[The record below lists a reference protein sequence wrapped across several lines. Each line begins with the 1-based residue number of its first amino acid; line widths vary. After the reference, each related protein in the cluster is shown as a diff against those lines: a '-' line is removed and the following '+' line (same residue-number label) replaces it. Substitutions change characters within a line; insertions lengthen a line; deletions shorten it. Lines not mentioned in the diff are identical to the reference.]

1 MNQSEGYIASLRALR
16 STNEVYNM
24 LVQVI
29 VERLPKSIV
38 VVNQLDV
45 KLHQTY
51 VYKVAG
57 LKQTWI
63 NKLISILGINP
74 EGKHFPISDDAKAH
88 YFSDK
93 YFRKFNGSLIQ
104 FAAGQIPDWMARSVE
119 RVFSIN
125 GIYTIAINYHD
136 TPLANI
142 MIFYCDQQPPDF
154 GDLEQLVDAA
164 SEQIYDLIGLNK
176 ASLNIPSL
184 KDQFT
189 KSLLNNISHEIR
201 TPLNGILGLLEAAE
215 LYDQSADGSNLE
227 LINGIWKNARQLLKN
242 IENIILASE
251 LENNSCTFNFERY
264 SGITLVEMIDLVVNR
279 FEKEYPD
286 REIFLNVESPD
297 SQLFLFDKSK
307 IEFVVDELINNG
319 LKFSDSKLE
328 IHVKFRDSFLL
339 EVKDFGIGM
348 SDIEQSV
355 VFQRFSRVA
364 TSSKMYRGIGLGLAN
379 VYQIVERHRGSI
391 SVISHPGAGTAM
403 SVKLPPVESNET
415 LLLN

>member
-119 RVFSIN
+119 KVFSIN

-286 REIFLNVESPD
+286 REIFLNIESPD
-297 SQLFLFDKSK
+297 SQLYMFDKSK